1 MANIL
6 TAEDRILTTHMGSAP
21 RPPALLDLMKA
32 KAEGDYDPVA
42 FELRVT
48 AAVETCVREQ
58 ADAGIDIVAD
68 GEEKTSFL
76 LYVQDRLAGLEPRP
90 GKAFPRK
97 TFQGLKRGAP
107 LFLEDFEQYFQA
119 AISKGIPIADVPI
132 VCAGPIEYV
141 GEEQLHRDIE
151 NLRTAASK
159 IDCSAAFMS
168 SIAPSGVG
176 ANEYYPSD
184 EQFRYASGEAL
195 RAEYEAIVGAGFLL
209 QIADPFLP
217 ALFSDSSLTSAD
229 AERQASA
236 YVAALN
242 HSLRGIPAE
251 KIRYHVSCPRVGAAR
266 TVTPPFV
273 DVALHMLRVNAGA
286 YSFDAAEARYEE
298 DVELRRVVRLPTG
311 KVIMPGLIS
320 HANDIVEDPETISDR
335 LVRFAD
341 WVGRDNVV
349 ASVDSGPAWR
359 SARSTV
365 EPEAVW
371 SKFEALCEGAER
383 ASRRLWS

>member
-6 TAEDRILTTHMGSAP
+6 TPEDRILTTHMGSAP
-21 RPPALLDLMKA
+21 RSPALLDLMKA

-42 FELRVT
+42 FEIRVT

-58 ADAGIDIVAD
+58 AEAGIDIVAD

-90 GKAFPRK
+90 GKAFPGKAFPGRA
-97 TFQGLKRGAP
+97 RGAP
-107 LFLEDFEQYFQA
+107 LFLEDFEQYFQT
-119 AISKGIPIADVPI
+119 AISRGIPIADVPI
-132 VCAGPIEYV
+132 VCAGPLEYV

-209 QIADPFLP
+209 QMADPFLP
-217 ALFSDSSLTSAD
+217 ALFSDSTLTSAD

-236 YVAALN
+236 YVDALN
-242 HSLRGIPAE
+242 HTLRGIPAD
-251 KIRYHVSCPRVGAAR
+251 KIRYHVSCARTAR
-266 TVTPPFV
+266 TVELPFV

-286 YSFDAAEARYEE
+286 YSFDAAQARYEE
-298 DVELRRVVRLPTG
+298 DATLRRAVVLPAG

-335 LVRFAD
+335 LIRFAD
-341 WVGRDNVV
+341 WVGRDSVV
-349 ASVDSGPAWR
+349 ANVDSGPSWR
-359 SARSTV
+359 SAARASV
-365 EPEAVW
+365 EPGVMW

-383 ASRRLWS
+383 ASRSLWS

>member
-32 KAEGDYDPVA
+32 KAEGDYDPAA

-97 TFQGLKRGAP
+97 AFQGLKRGAP

-119 AISKGIPIADVPI
+119 AISKGIPIADIPI

-217 ALFSDSSLTSAD
+217 ALFSDSSLSSSDT
-229 AERQASA
+229 ERQAGA
-236 YVAALN
+236 YVDALN
-242 HSLRGIPAE
+242 HTLRGIPAE
-251 KIRYHVSCPRVGAAR
+251 KIRYHVSCARSAR
-266 TVTPPFV
+266 TIELPFV

-286 YSFDAAEARYEE
+286 YSFDAADVRYEE
-298 DVELRRVVRLPTG
+298 DSELRRVVRLPTG

-320 HANDIVEDPETISDR
+320 HANDIVEAPESISDR

-341 WVGRDNVV
+341 WVGRDSVV
-349 ASVDSGPAWR
+349 ASVDSVPSWR
-359 SARSTV
+359 CAARSTI
-365 EPEAVW
+365 EPEVIW

>member
-6 TAEDRILTTHMGSAP
+6 TPEDRILTTHMGSAP
-21 RPPALLDLMKA
+21 RSPALLDLMKA
-32 KAEGDYDPVA
+32 KAKGDYDPVA
-42 FELRVT
+42 FEIRVT
-48 AAVETCVREQ
+48 AAVETCVRGQ

-90 GKAFPRK
+90 GKAFSGKAFP
-97 TFQGLKRGAP
+97 GLKRGAP

-119 AISKGIPIADVPI
+119 AISRGIPIADVPI

-151 NLRTAASK
+151 NLRTAAAK

-195 RAEYEAIVGAGFLL
+195 RAEYQAIVGAGFLL

-217 ALFSDSSLTSAD
+217 ALFSDSRLTSAG
-229 AERQASA
+229 AERQAGA
-236 YVAALN
+236 YVDALN
-242 HSLRGIPAE
+242 HTLRGIPAE
-251 KIRYHVSCPRVGAAR
+251 KIRYHVSCARAAR
-266 TVTPPFV
+266 TVELPFA

-298 DVELRRVVRLPTG
+298 DATLRRVVRLPAG

-341 WVGRDNVV
+341 WVGRDSVV
-349 ASVDSGPAWR
+349 ANVDSGPSWR
-359 SARSTV
+359 SAARSNV
-365 EPEAVW
+365 EPEVIW

>member
-6 TAEDRILTTHMGSAP
+6 TPEDRILTTHMGSAP
-21 RPPALLDLMKA
+21 RSPALLDLMKA
-32 KAEGDYDPVA
+32 KAEGDYDPAA
-42 FELRVT
+42 FEIRVT

-58 ADAGIDIVAD
+58 AEAGIDIVAD

-90 GKAFPRK
+90 GKAFR
-97 TFQGLKRGAP
+97 GLKRGAP

-141 GEEQLHRDIE
+141 GEEQLHRDID
-151 NLRTAASK
+151 NLKTAASK

-168 SIAPSGVG
+168 SIAPSAVG

-217 ALFSDSSLTSAD
+217 ALFSDSSLTLAA
-229 AERQASA
+229 AERKASA
-236 YVAALN
+236 YVDALN
-242 HSLRGIPAE
+242 HSLRGIPVE
-251 KIRYHVSCPRVGAAR
+251 KIRYHVSCARAGAAR
-266 TVTPPFV
+266 AVELPFV
-273 DVALHMLRVNAGA
+273 DVALHMLRVNAGT
-286 YSFDAAEARYEE
+286 YSFDAAEVRYEE
-298 DVELRRVVRLPTG
+298 DADLRRAITLPAG

-320 HANDIVEDPETISDR
+320 HANDIVEEPESIADR

-341 WVGRDNVV
+341 WVGRDSIV
-349 ASVDSGPAWR
+349 ASVDSGPSSR
-359 SARSTV
+359 LGRPNV
-365 EPEAVW
+365 QPEAIW

>member
-42 FELRVT
+42 FEIRVT

-68 GEEKTSFL
+68 GEEKTGFL

-97 TFQGLKRGAP
+97 AFQGLKRGAP

-119 AISKGIPIADVPI
+119 AISKGIPIVDVPI

-141 GEEQLHRDIE
+141 GEEQLHRDID

-217 ALFSDSSLTSAD
+217 ALFSDSSLTSAG

-236 YVAALN
+236 YVDALN
-242 HSLRGIPAE
+242 HSLRGIPAD
-251 KIRYHVSCPRVGAAR
+251 KIRYHVSCSRTAR
-266 TVTPPFV
+266 TVELPFV

-286 YSFDAAEARYEE
+286 FSFDAAQARYEE
-298 DVELRRVVRLPTG
+298 DTELRRVVRLPTG

-320 HANDIVEDPETISDR
+320 HANDIVEDPESIADR

-349 ASVDSGPAWR
+349 ASVDSGATPRFACR
-359 SARSTV
+359 TTV
-365 EPEAVW
+365 RPDAIW
-371 SKFEALCEGAER
+371 SKFGALCEGAER
-383 ASRRLWS
+383 ASERLWS

>member
-6 TAEDRILTTHMGSAP
+6 TPEDRILTTHMGSAP
-21 RPPALLDLMKA
+21 RSPALLDLMKA
-32 KAEGDYDPVA
+32 RAEDDYDPVA
-42 FELRVT
+42 FEIRVT

-58 ADAGIDIVAD
+58 AEAGIDIVAD
-68 GEEKTSFL
+68 GEEKTSFI

-90 GKAFPRK
+90 GKAFR
-97 TFQGLKRGAP
+97 GLGRGAP
-107 LFLEDFEQYFQA
+107 LFLEDFEQYFRT
-119 AISKGIPIADVPI
+119 AISEGMPIADVPI

-151 NLRTAASK
+151 NLKTAAAK

-217 ALFSDSSLTSAD
+217 ALFSDSRLTSAD
-229 AERQASA
+229 AERQACA
-236 YVAALN
+236 YVEALN
-242 HSLRGIPAE
+242 HTLRGIPVE
-251 KIRYHVSCPRVGAAR
+251 KIRYHVSCPRAGAAR
-266 TVTPPFV
+266 TARLPFV

-286 YSFDAAEARYEE
+286 YSFDAAETRYEE
-298 DVELRRVVRLPTG
+298 DTELRRVVRLPAG

-320 HANDIVEDPETISDR
+320 HANDIVEAPESIADR

-341 WVGRDNVV
+341 WVGRDGVV
-349 ASVDSGPAWR
+349 ASVDSVPSWR
-359 SARSTV
+359 AAARPKV

-371 SKFEALCEGAER
+371 STFEALCEGAEL